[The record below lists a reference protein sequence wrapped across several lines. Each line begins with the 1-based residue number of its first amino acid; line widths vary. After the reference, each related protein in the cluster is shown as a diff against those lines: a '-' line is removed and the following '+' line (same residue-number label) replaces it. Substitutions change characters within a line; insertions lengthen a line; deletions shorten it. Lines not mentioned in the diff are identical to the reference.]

1 MTRAG
6 GVMWRTSCV
15 GRLLRVYIGPAIL
28 GVLLGWAVAPLPA
41 QAPPA
46 TAPALSETQRL
57 KADNLKLRFALL
69 QAQQRELQQAA
80 DALDRDRA
88 ALEAEFRQTLQPPA
102 GSAFNWN
109 TYSFDR
115 APTDG
120 AATGAPA
127 PTNGDRKPQR

>member
-1 MTRAG
+1 
-6 GVMWRTSCV
+6 
-15 GRLLRVYIGPAIL
+15 
-28 GVLLGWAVAPLPA
+28 LPA